1 MSTRSNTVIKDLATG
16 EEEFLYRHFDGYPSG
31 AGFDQLRYITKIEY
45 ESNCKRQKITIG
57 FVKDWFLKNGDGYEE
72 TDSIHGDVEYVYF
85 VEITGN
91 EDNPLRLRAYTTNL
105 FSENNKHGVIIDS
118 DITNELIN
126 KYKQLEQ
133 FKLEDS
139 EVDTNESN
147 RDILRE
153 KVAIIAD
160 RVWKESF
167 RDVVVDAIIKRID
180 ENSISDDPDLVRE
193 FEKLRE
199 LRKNN
204 ESLSCLDDLFKIW
217 DEQN

>member
-31 AGFDQLRYITKIEY
+31 AGFDQLRYITKIED
-45 ESNCKRQKITIG
+45 ESICKRQKITIG

-85 VEITGN
+85 MEITGN
-91 EDNPLRLRAYTTNL
+91 EDNPLRLKAYTTNL
-105 FSENNKHGVIIDS
+105 FSENNKHGVTIDS

-167 RDVVVDAIIKRID
+167 RDAVVDAIIKRID
-180 ENSISDDPDLVRE
+180 ENSISDNPDLVRE